1 MQRRIVE
8 HAAGKDMDGLAGL
21 HVLRKDGGGYSIF
34 SCFQTGTRAVM
45 I

>member
-21 HVLRKDGGGYSIF
+21 HVLREGRGG
-34 SCFQTGTRAVM
+34 
-45 I
+45 